1 MKILKNL
8 TTENTIST
16 MNEQEFK
23 PLDLLSKE
31 DIKIVLKQHS
41 KRQLLEKALLWE
53 MLAKEYKKQLDSL
66 QEDFASIDGV
76 EIEENKNENTE
87 SV

>member
-8 TTENTIST
+8 TT

-23 PLDLLSKE
+23 PLDLLTKE

-66 QEDFASIDGV
+66 QEDFSNIDGV
-76 EIEENKNENTE
+76 EIKENKNENTE
-87 SV
+87 SI

>member
-1 MKILKNL
+1 MSEK
-8 TTENTIST
+8 
-16 MNEQEFK
+16 EFK

-53 MLAKEYKKQLDSL
+53 VLAKEYKKQLDSL
-66 QEDFASIDGV
+66 QEDFASMDGV
-76 EIEENKNENTE
+76 EIKENKNENTE
-87 SV
+87 SI

>member
-66 QEDFASIDGV
+66 QEDFASMDGV

>member
-1 MKILKNL
+1 MSEK
-8 TTENTIST
+8 
-16 MNEQEFK
+16 EFK

-66 QEDFASIDGV
+66 QEDFASMDGV
-76 EIEENKNENTE
+76 EIKENKNENTE
-87 SV
+87 SI

>member
-1 MKILKNL
+1 MSEK
-8 TTENTIST
+8 
-16 MNEQEFK
+16 EFK

-53 MLAKEYKKQLDSL
+53 VLAKEYKKQLDSL
-66 QEDFASIDGV
+66 QEDFASMDGV

-87 SV
+87 SI

>member
-1 MKILKNL
+1 
-8 TTENTIST
+8 
-16 MNEQEFK
+16 MNEQQFK
-23 PLDLLSKE
+23 PLDLLSKD

-66 QEDFASIDGV
+66 QEDFASMDGV

>member
-8 TTENTIST
+8 TTMNTIST

-23 PLDLLSKE
+23 PLDLLSKD

-87 SV
+87 PI

>member
-1 MKILKNL
+1 
-8 TTENTIST
+8 

-23 PLDLLSKE
+23 PLDLLTKE

-66 QEDFASIDGV
+66 QEDFSNIDGV
-76 EIEENKNENTE
+76 EIKENKNENTE
-87 SV
+87 SI

>member
-1 MKILKNL
+1 MMTFKKL
-8 TTENTIST
+8 NTMS
-16 MNEQEFK
+16 EKEFK

-53 MLAKEYKKQLDSL
+53 VLAKEYKKQLDSL
-66 QEDFASIDGV
+66 QEDFASMDGV

-87 SV
+87 SI

>member
-1 MKILKNL
+1 MSEK
-8 TTENTIST
+8 
-16 MNEQEFK
+16 EFK

-53 MLAKEYKKQLDSL
+53 MLASQYKKQLDSL
-66 QEDFASIDGV
+66 QEDFASMDGV
-76 EIEENKNENTE
+76 EIKENKNENTE
-87 SV
+87 SI

>member
-1 MKILKNL
+1 
-8 TTENTIST
+8 

-66 QEDFASIDGV
+66 QEDFASMDGV

>member
-1 MKILKNL
+1 MKNPFA
-8 TTENTIST
+8 
-16 MNEQEFK
+16 MNEQQFK
-23 PLDLLSKE
+23 PLDLLSKD

-66 QEDFASIDGV
+66 QEDFASMDGV

>member
-1 MKILKNL
+1 
-8 TTENTIST
+8 

-23 PLDLLSKE
+23 PLDLLSKD

-87 SV
+87 PI